1 MIYLFV
7 TEIGALITLGMQLMQ
22 LFSENRDDFTKLL
35 DSLGLFFQICDDFFD
50 LLSHEVNSELLKS
63 DI

>member
-7 TEIGALITLGMQLMQ
+7 TETGAPITLGMQLMQ
-22 LFSENRDDFTKLL
+22 LFSENRDDFTKLR
-35 DSLGLFFQICDDFFD
+35 DSLALFLQIFDDFFD
-50 LLSHEVNSELLKS
+50 LLRHEVNSELLES